1 MLKIMRSNKFFSVF
15 LLTAITIMLTV
26 AFIFW
31 GIGPKDNPQAQFV
44 AEING
49 DRIMLDEY
57 YRAYDNEYRRLKDQ
71 YSDEEIE
78 KMNVPDRVINSLVS
92 RRVLLIAAERAGI
105 TVSEK
110 ELQNAIVNE
119 PAFQRDGVFDVNV
132 YERRLKLNR
141 LSPQTYENV
150 LTRDMI
156 ITKMSRLIG
165 ETAELSQDEAKML
178 DTVKGGNKAQ
188 LTQIFLSSKSNQV
201 INAYIQSIKRQLDIT
216 IRRDL
221 VS

>member
-78 KMNVPDRVINSLVS
+78 KMNIPDRVINSLVS

-119 PAFQRDGVFDVNV
+119 PAFQRNGVFDVNV

-141 LSPQTYENV
+141 LSPQTYESV

-188 LTQIFLSSKSNQV
+188 LTQIFLASKSNQV
-201 INAYIQSIKRQLDIT
+201 INAYIQSLKRQLDIT

>member
-78 KMNVPDRVINSLVS
+78 KMNIPDRVINSL
-92 RRVLLIAAERAGI
+92 I
-105 TVSEK
+105 
-110 ELQNAIVNE
+110 
-119 PAFQRDGVFDVNV
+119 RDD
-132 YERRLKLNR
+132 
-141 LSPQTYENV
+141 
-150 LTRDMI
+150 
-156 ITKMSRLIG
+156 
-165 ETAELSQDEAKML
+165 
-178 DTVKGGNKAQ
+178 
-188 LTQIFLSSKSNQV
+188 
-201 INAYIQSIKRQLDIT
+201 
-216 IRRDL
+216 
-221 VS
+221 

>member
-57 YRAYDNEYRRLKDQ
+57 YRAYDNEYRRLKEQ

-78 KMNVPDRVINSLVS
+78 KMNIPDRVIDSLIS

-119 PAFQRDGVFDVNV
+119 PAFQRNGVFDVNV

-141 LSPQTYENV
+141 LSPQTYESV

-156 ITKMSRLIG
+156 ISKMSRLIG
-165 ETAELSQDEAKML
+165 ETAELSKDEAKML
-178 DTVKGGNKAQ
+178 DSVKGGNKSQ

-201 INAYIQSIKRQLDIT
+201 IQAYIESIKRQLDIT
-216 IRRDL
+216 IRKDL
-221 VS
+221 VL